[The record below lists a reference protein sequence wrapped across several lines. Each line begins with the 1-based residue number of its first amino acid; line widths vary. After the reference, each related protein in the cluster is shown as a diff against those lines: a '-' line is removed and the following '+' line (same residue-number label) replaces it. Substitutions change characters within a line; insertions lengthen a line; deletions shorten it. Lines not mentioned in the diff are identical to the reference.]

1 MRQQILK
8 RTTPPSVMPVALA
21 DAKLDLR
28 VDQADED
35 TLIDSLIAAATDY
48 LEAPNGA
55 INKAFTTQ
63 TWTLSVKCPDR
74 NYRIWLPVTPVQS
87 ITSISYY
94 DADNVQQTLT
104 VSDFYFHGDEDW
116 AYIEPKQG
124 VTWPATYDRLDA
136 ITVEFVA
143 GFGASA
149 DDVPQT
155 IRQCVR
161 LLVGHWYQ
169 NRSAVEVG
177 TITSELPVA
186 VDALISLNRKGWAY

>member
-8 RTTPPSVMPVALA
+8 RTVAPTVMPVALA

-74 NYRIWLPVTPVQS
+74 HYRIWLPVTPVQS
-87 ITSISYY
+87 ISSITYY

-104 VSDFYFHGDEDW
+104 VSDFYFHGEEDW

-143 GFGASA
+143 GFGATA

-161 LLVGHWYQ
+161 LLVGHWYTH
-169 NRSAVEVG
+169 RTAVVSG
-177 TITSELPVA
+177 VSVDELPMA
-186 VDALISLNRKGWAY
+186 AQSLISMNRKGWVY